1 MVITGMILISV
12 MTQAGA
18 IGINTIALSTKT
30 IGVEILQAALG
41 ALEVHGAATTT
52 AVLVPA
58 TVTTMATPTPAEEVI
73 IPHFPPPLPLRAAA
87 LDRDGAA
94 VLLLQEA
101 LEPTTDLLALEA
113 QAALAVLAAQVT
125 PALAHLVQ
133 AAPRVAR
140 NLVLAQEEDNFPST
154 DS

>member
-41 ALEVHGAATTT
+41 ALEVHGAATT

-73 IPHFPPPLPLRAAA
+73 IPHFPPHHHLHAAA
-87 LDRDGAA
+87 QDLDGAA
-94 VLLLQEA
+94 ALLLQEA

-113 QAALAVLAAQVT
+113 QAALAVLAAQAT
-125 PALAHLVQ
+125 PVLAHLVQ

>member
-1 MVITGMILISV
+1 MVITGMILISD
-12 MTQAGA
+12 MTQVGA
-18 IGINTIALSTKT
+18 IGINTTVLSTKT

-41 ALEVHGAATTT
+41 ALEALGAATTI
-52 AVLVPA
+52 AAQVPA
-58 TVTTMATPTPAEEVI
+58 TAITMAIPTPAEEVI

-101 LEPTTDLLALEA
+101 LEPTTDPQALGA
-113 QAALAVLAAQVT
+113 RVVLAVLAAQAT
-125 PALAHLVQ
+125 PVLAHLVQ